1 MWGGFRVGEL
11 FAAGITTLDIVVIY
25 VLLQV
30 KGRRLALVLWTTLFN
45 IVFPF
50 LGFLTGE
57 FSTYLFSEWSTLLS
71 GVLLGLIGLHM
82 LLYNDN
88 ERSISTK
95 IHPAF
100 LALIVSVDAF
110 SVSVSFGMLHFN
122 RLLFITASGAYAF
135 LFSIVALHFKHQLHI
150 KDGRRLRQ
158 FAGVSLLVMGIFSC
172 L

>member
-1 MWGGFRVGEL
+1 MGEL
-11 FAAGITTLDIVVIY
+11 FAACITTLDIIVIY
-25 VLLQV
+25 VFLQA

-45 IVFPF
+45 IGLPF

-57 FSTYLFSEWSTLLS
+57 FSAYFFSEWSTVLS

-82 LLYNDN
+82 LLHENGEKEN
-88 ERSISTK
+88 PVK
-95 IHPAF
+95 INPIF
-100 LALIVSVDAF
+100 LAFIVSMDAF

-122 RLLFITASGAYAF
+122 RGLFITASGIYAF
-135 LFSIVALHFKHQLHI
+135 IFSIMALHFKKRLRI

-158 FAGVSLLVMGIFSC
+158 FAGISLLAMGIYSC

>member
-1 MWGGFRVGEL
+1 MWGGFGVGEL

-25 VLLQV
+25 VFLQV

-45 IVFPF
+45 IVLPF

-71 GVLLGLIGLHM
+71 GILLGLIGLHM
-82 LLYNDN
+82 LLYDNN
-88 ERSISTK
+88 ERPVSMK

-100 LALIVSVDAF
+100 LALIVSVDSF

-122 RLLFITASGAYAF
+122 RMLFIAASGTFAF
-135 LFSIVALHFKHQLHI
+135 LFSVAALHFKNHLGI

-158 FAGVSLLVMGIFSC
+158 FAGVSLILMGIFSC
-172 L
+172 I

>member
-1 MWGGFRVGEL
+1 MWGGFRVGEV
-11 FAAGITTLDIVVIY
+11 FAAGITTLDIVVIF
-25 VLLQV
+25 VFLQV

-45 IVFPF
+45 IILPF

-82 LLYNDN
+82 LLYENN
-88 ERSISTK
+88 ERPVSMK

-122 RLLFITASGAYAF
+122 KILFITASGTFAF
-135 LFSIVALHFKHQLHI
+135 IFSVAALHFKNQLRI

-158 FAGVSLLVMGIFSC
+158 FAGVSLLIMGILSC
-172 L
+172 F

>member
-25 VLLQV
+25 VFLQV

-45 IVFPF
+45 IVLPF

-71 GVLLGLIGLHM
+71 GILLGLIGLHM
-82 LLYNDN
+82 LLYDN
-88 ERSISTK
+88 RERPVSMK

-100 LALIVSVDAF
+100 LAFIVSVDAF

-122 RLLFITASGAYAF
+122 RMLFITASGTFAF
-135 LFSIVALHFKHQLHI
+135 LFSVVALHFKNYLRI

-158 FAGVSLLVMGIFSC
+158 FAGVSLVVMGIFSC
-172 L
+172 I